1 LKKIQSTYTADARF
15 LQGDNRRL
23 NAAARFAF
31 QERSNPERVEDKNRR
46 RVASA
51 KAAGEYQKRQSI
63 NEPGFGSRIPVGKFS
78 INGVELPSL
87 RGRNYGRPGAG
98 GMMVSKKPGFRFGR
112 FYGF

>member
-15 LQGDNRRL
+15 LRGDNRRL
-23 NAAARFAF
+23 NAASRFAF

>member
-1 LKKIQSTYTADARF
+1 M
-15 LQGDNRRL
+15 

-46 RVASA
+46 RIASA
-51 KAAGEYQKRQSI
+51 KAAGEYRKRQSI
-63 NEPGFGSRIPVGKFS
+63 NEPWFGSRIPVGKFS